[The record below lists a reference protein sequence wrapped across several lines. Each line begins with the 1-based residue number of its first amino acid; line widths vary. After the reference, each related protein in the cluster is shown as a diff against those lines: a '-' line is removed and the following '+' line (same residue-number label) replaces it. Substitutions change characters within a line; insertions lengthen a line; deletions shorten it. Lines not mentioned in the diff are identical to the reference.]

1 MTVYAPIDCEKVRN
15 LIGEVQF
22 NMEKLR
28 DIAGEGRE
36 SFVNN
41 HDNYARGEHYFRRAL
56 EGILTIGTH
65 ILSRLPKT
73 KTKDYQT
80 IITSLADYKVIPHA
94 FAEKNK
100 KLAAYR
106 NRLVHLYWEV
116 SSGELFTTIEKHLE
130 DIDAFCAYFVEYI
143 RERERLSGEEVTTD

>member
-1 MTVYAPIDCEKVRN
+1 MTMYAPIDYEKVRN

-22 NMEKLR
+22 NIQKLR
-28 DIAGEGRE
+28 GIVREGRE
-36 SFVNN
+36 AFVSNR
-41 HDNYARGEHYFRRAL
+41 DSYARGEHYFRRAL

-80 IITSLADYKVIPHA
+80 LITSLGDYGVIPQE
-94 FAEKNK
+94 FAAKNK

-116 SSGELFTTIEKHLE
+116 TSGELFTTIEKHLE
-130 DIDAFCAYFVEYI
+130 DIDAFCVYFVEYI
-143 RERERLSGEEVTTD
+143 RKLEKSGDESTAD

>member
-1 MTVYAPIDCEKVRN
+1 MTVYASIDCEKVRN

-22 NMEKLR
+22 NIEKLR

-36 SFVNN
+36 VFVNN
-41 HDNYARGEHYFRRAL
+41 RDSYARGEHYFRRAL

-73 KTKDYQT
+73 KMKDYQT
-80 IITSLADYKVIPHA
+80 VIVSLGEYGVIPQN
-94 FAEKNK
+94 FAAKNK

-116 SSGELFTTIEKHLE
+116 SSGELFTTIEKHLG
-130 DIDAFCAYFVEYI
+130 DIDAFCSYFVEYI
-143 RERERLSGEEVTTD
+143 RERVTTD